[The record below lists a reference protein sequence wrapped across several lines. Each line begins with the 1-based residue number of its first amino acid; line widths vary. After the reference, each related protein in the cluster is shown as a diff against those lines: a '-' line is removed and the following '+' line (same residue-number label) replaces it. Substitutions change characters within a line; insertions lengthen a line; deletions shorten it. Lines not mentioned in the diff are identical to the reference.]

1 MIVVHVAELALRRS
15 LTAVS
20 QMAMDCVKSAA
31 YRDGSKLRVWRE
43 KFVQRDG
50 FRHCAGSSGRAR
62 PPQWNPSPTLHR
74 AASFGNLAVCARS
87 VAISKKTSDTMVM
100 LMKTPSGGFARDVYM
115 LMNFLAALLAA
126 GILYLG
132 YLNLDEDEV
141 QVLGQKLP
149 EEYKDQSR
157 TLMWLTI
164 ACSAVVFVLS
174 TIALVGSMFRSRLT
188 IKLGFCLALM
198 MLVLEVA
205 ILCFAVYGG
214 NDANEV
220 AEKMW
225 DRMPEDQRQA
235 LEQKW
240 GCHGWNECRGKYY
253 NELRKQHPKT
263 LRNLAIVMVVFQALT
278 IILGAIVTAKLK
290 QRPANVQPAERVR
303 YPAATTLV

>member
-1 MIVVHVAELALRRS
+1 
-15 LTAVS
+15 
-20 QMAMDCVKSAA
+20 
-31 YRDGSKLRVWRE
+31 
-43 KFVQRDG
+43 
-50 FRHCAGSSGRAR
+50 
-62 PPQWNPSPTLHR
+62 
-74 AASFGNLAVCARS
+74 
-87 VAISKKTSDTMVM
+87 MVM